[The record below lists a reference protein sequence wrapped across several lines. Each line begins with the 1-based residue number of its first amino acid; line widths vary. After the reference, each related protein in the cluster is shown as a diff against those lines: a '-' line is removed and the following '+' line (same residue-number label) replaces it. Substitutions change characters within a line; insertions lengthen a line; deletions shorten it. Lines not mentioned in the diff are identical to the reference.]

1 VRPWSALLALG
12 IVLGTSTASGGEVE
26 WRDEWPRF
34 RDWQYVSTA
43 ALLGGG
49 IALRYGADD
58 PDQSDFSGILFDEW
72 VASELSV
79 RDEPSR
85 WALATLT
92 DAVFYSAVAYRL
104 LDSTLVPGLGH
115 DAWDVSRE
123 LAMIDLQA
131 HAVIAAVLWSAQA
144 AVGRERPINAEC
156 DREEVAAHE
165 KVCEPHDEHR
175 NRSFISGHVA
185 VNVAIAGLT
194 CLHHAHLP
202 LYGGGTWDDVA
213 CGATVTLAAVS
224 AFGRA
229 ATKNHWASDV
239 LLGAA
244 LGFGAGYLLP
254 AALHYGF
261 DGHGPGSSSI
271 ALSRSRRVPLVAAS
285 FSF

>member
-1 VRPWSALLALG
+1 MRSWSALFALG
-12 IVLGTSTASGGEVE
+12 IVLGTSSASGAEVE

-34 RDWQYVSTA
+34 REWQYATTA

-49 IALRYGADD
+49 IALRYTVAD
-58 PDQSDFSGILFDEW
+58 PERSDLSGVLFDDW

-79 RDEPSR
+79 GHEPSR
-85 WALATLT
+85 WALATVT
-92 DAVFYSAVAYRL
+92 DAVFYGAVAYRL

-123 LAMIDLQA
+123 LVLIDLQSYG
-131 HAVIAAVLWSAQA
+131 VIAAVLWSAQA
-144 AVGRERPINAEC
+144 LVGRQRPINADC
-156 DREEVAAHE
+156 SREEVAAHE
-165 KVCEPHDEHR
+165 KVCEPNNEHR

-202 LYGGGTWDDVA
+202 LYGGGTWDHVA
-213 CGATVTLAAVS
+213 CWATITLAAAGAV
-224 AFGRA
+224 GRA
-229 ATKNHWASDV
+229 ATKNHWATDV

-244 LGFGAGYLLP
+244 LGVGAGYLLP

-261 DGHGPGSSSI
+261 DGRGPGSSSA
-271 ALSRSRRVPLVAAS
+271 ALTSSQRVPVVALGGS
-285 FSF
+285 F